1 MTSLGTPELVV
12 GSVSSVYSIRDSI
25 ESYRRSQL
33 LCSTA
38 RVVSVGLNTDDEPSL
53 ADDNEETLLTSHPG
67 TRTPQAAFVRD
78 LGWDEDEPVISAYP
92 SLQRPVHIF
101 NESHREVQPPR
112 VRGHVSTDERTP
124 LLSRVSDAPSTPRHP
139 PNSVPPKP
147 TAIGQS
153 TFSQTLFNATALLLG
168 IGMLS
173 EPLAFSYAG
182 WICGTLLV
190 ILYGIITCYTAKF
203 LAGIVISDSHVRT
216 YADIGKKAFGARSM
230 PLVNFMFCFETF
242 SVGVILVTLYADS
255 LNAIIPAISSDTYKL
270 LGLVM
275 YVSVVLPCFTR

>member
-1 MTSLGTPELVV
+1 MLHRLF
-12 GSVSSVYSIRDSI
+12 YFID
-25 ESYRRSQL
+25 RRSQL

-153 TFSQTLFNATALLLG
+153 TFSQTVSRALAKFIVFDVFGQLFNATALLLG

-190 ILYGIITCYTAKF
+190 ILYGIITCYT
-203 LAGIVISDSHVRT
+203 
-216 YADIGKKAFGARSM
+216 Y
-230 PLVNFMFCFETF
+230 
-242 SVGVILVTLYADS
+242 VTLLSTVPSIDP
-255 LNAIIPAISSDTYKL
+255 N
-270 LGLVM
+270 
-275 YVSVVLPCFTR
+275 